1 MARGINSTLLIK
13 KQAAVNTVPTIGNVA
28 ADAANVMP
36 FTDESLKAQVNQV
49 QSQALRRNAMRQRK
63 LSTPGTIGVD
73 GDVNLEATNNA
84 LHTLLPILFTSKT
97 ETTAPVVDAASLP
110 TQYDRLYK
118 LTTADRA
125 LATIFVDDGEVVK
138 GYANMVNSQF
148 TIGSQVDQLVKL
160 GTTWSGTHTAISS
173 TGAAFGNGITGNV
186 IPANRTYVLPAV
198 EYGLYFDQAKI
209 EIGTTAANGTM
220 TVFEIPVTDFNLS
233 VNFNADSNRNRLGSR
248 YRRDV
253 PTGIAD
259 VTGSFTMDANVIPT
273 GGTGGLSTK
282 EWAYNA
288 VLNSTYLALKVSFVD
303 PVNLVGGASSRFEIA
318 LPYILIDVPAWN
330 VSGPDIIQGSINFTG
345 FADGDNGLQV
355 VHKYSLDKIIP
366 AN

>member
-13 KQAAVNTVPTIGNVA
+13 KQTALNIVPTIGAVA
-28 ADAANVMP
+28 ADSANVMP

-49 QSQALRRNAMRQRK
+49 QSQMLRRNAMRQRK
-63 LSTPGTIGVD
+63 LTSVGTIGVD
-73 GDVNLEATNNA
+73 GDVNLEVTNNA
-84 LHTLLPILFTSKT
+84 LHTLLPILFTKKV
-97 ETTAPVVDAASLP
+97 ETTAPVVDAATAP
-110 TQYDRLYK
+110 TQYDRQYT

-125 LATIFVDDGEVVK
+125 LAAIMVDDGEVVN
-138 GYANMVNSQF
+138 GYANMVNTQF
-148 TIGSQVDQLVKL
+148 SLSSAVDQLVKL
-160 GTTWSGTHTAISS
+160 GTTWSGTHFAAGNGT
-173 TGAAFGNGITGNV
+173 AFGNGVTGTLV
-186 IPANRTYVLPAV
+186 PAGRTYVLPAV

-233 VNFNADSNRNRLGSR
+233 VNLNADTNRNRLGSR
-248 YRRDV
+248 YRRDI

-259 VTGSFTMDANVIPT
+259 VTGSFTMDANVVPT
-273 GGTGGLSTK
+273 GATGILAPK

-288 VLNSTYLALKVSFVD
+288 VMNSTYLALKVSFID
-303 PVNLVGGASSRFEIA
+303 PNNKVGTADSKFEVI

-330 VSGPDIIQGSINFTG
+330 VSGPDIVQGSINFTG
-345 FADGDNGLQV
+345 FADGDSGLV
-355 VHKYSLDKIIP
+355 VNHKYSLDKSIP